1 MVRQMPHYLR
11 EKKEKKGKNKEKKEK
26 KLSVATSVNRTRI
39 TS

>member
-26 KLSVATSVNRTRI
+26 KLSVATSVDRTRI